1 MTFEFS
7 TLSLKTRVRRIES
20 CIAAIIIVVIVI
32 NSTKKDYIAINWIF
46 VLFIMVQTGQHLKDL
61 LLEATA
67 TVGIVSYNI

>member
-1 MTFEFS
+1 M
-7 TLSLKTRVRRIES
+7 RIES
-20 CIAAIIIVVIVI
+20 CIAAIIVAIVI

-67 TVGIVSYNI
+67 TVDIVSYNL